1 VNGEVLKRTPTHIAI
16 LTFKE
21 FTMQKRFADLFFRRE
36 VAGVILFWVI
46 PKVFLN
52 DLGRSAFRG
61 YYVGVIATWIAY
73 VIALR
78 RQEPSAAAR

>member
-1 VNGEVLKRTPTHIAI
+1 MDALGI

-36 VAGVILFWVI
+36 VAGVILFLVI

-52 DLGRSAFRG
+52 DLGRSAFLG
-61 YYVGVIATWIAY
+61 YYVGVIATWIIY

-78 RQEPSAAAR
+78 RQEPPAVERRYC

>member
-1 VNGEVLKRTPTHIAI
+1 MDALGI

-21 FTMQKRFADLFFRRE
+21 FTMRKRFANLVLRRE
-36 VAGVILFWVI
+36 VAGVILFLVI

-52 DLGRSAFRG
+52 DLGRSAFLG
-61 YYVGVIATWIAY
+61 YYVGVIATWIIY

-78 RQEPSAAAR
+78 RQEPPAVERRYC